1 MLRFIHREGISPY
14 KGLYTCNYGDCDYG
28 AQARPVVCTHIRRV
42 HLGITIGCRYCPTKC
57 WWQPRY
63 WAAHMRESHADK
75 PIFEPLMMPHG
86 ELQAEQIDPEIFLT
100 EEHFEI
106 SDPKRAKVSLEPKV
120 KEKVVEETSSD
131 VTLSQAWSPISH
143 RSYDACSLAKAPEG
157 HPESAR
163 PRVETIRYKRKSSEI
178 ADIATSV
185 VIADI
190 HPTQQESI
198 VEVEEKSTK
207 KQDEEGT
214 DIEIL

>member
-1 MLRFIHREGISPY
+1 MH
-14 KGLYTCNYGDCDYG
+14 
-28 AQARPVVCTHIRRV
+28 
-42 HLGITIGCRYCPTKC
+42 
-57 WWQPRY
+57 
-63 WAAHMRESHADK
+63 ESHADK
-75 PIFEPLMMPHG
+75 PIFEPLVNPHG

-106 SDPKRAKVSLEPKV
+106 PDPKQAKVSPEPKV
-120 KEKVVEETSSD
+120 KEEVVEEMSSD

-143 RSYDACSLAKAPEG
+143 RSYDVCSLAKALEG
-157 HPESAR
+157 HPESAP
-163 PRVETIRYKRKSSEI
+163 PRVEAIRYKRKSSEI

-198 VEVEEKSTK
+198 VKVEEESTK